1 MRAVIQR
8 VTSASVSI
16 QNQIQGSIDH
26 GLVVLLGIAEN
37 DTEKDLHWL
46 CKKIVQMR
54 LFADAE
60 GKMNLS
66 VQDVK
71 GNLLLI
77 SQFTLLADVQKGNRP
92 SFVKAARPEQAI
104 PLYQQAIALLQE
116 AMGKPIATGIFG
128 ADMQVNLTNNGPV
141 TIVLDSKTA

>member
-1 MRAVIQR
+1 M
-8 VTSASVSI
+8 
-16 QNQIQGSIDH
+16 
-26 GLVVLLGIAEN
+26 VLLGIAEN